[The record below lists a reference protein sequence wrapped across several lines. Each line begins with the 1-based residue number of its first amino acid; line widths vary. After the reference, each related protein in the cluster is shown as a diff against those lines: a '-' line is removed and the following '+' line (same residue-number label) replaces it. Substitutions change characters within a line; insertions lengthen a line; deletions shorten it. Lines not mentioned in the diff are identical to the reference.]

1 MKRVRQN
8 GSAVQQ
14 TSLIA
19 VVSVLAVFASPSFA
33 AGSSPRED
41 GARYGQA
48 IGATLMCYKL
58 ETTDE
63 FTALKTRYSGSELNV
78 FSAEAEKK
86 RSLPPGAPSRHA
98 ERPADPIPAG
108 SPKCGAARKR
118 YAKSARTVLPCR
130 VWCGSKTEPQF
141 SDATALYLRVYR
153 PDSPRSLCGPYV
165 AGRISQ
171 SRLDSGRPMFRASD
185 TRSIPCLILF
195 TSCSALAASA

>member
-1 MKRVRQN
+1 MAGEAGKMKRVRQN

-19 VVSVLAVFASPSFA
+19 VVSSFLAVFASPSFA

-78 FSAEAEKK
+78 FSAEAEKIIT
-86 RSLPPGAPSRHA
+86 AW
-98 ERPADPIPAG
+98 
-108 SPKCGAARKR
+108 
-118 YAKSARTVLPCR
+118 RTVQTCGKAGGPNSCR
-130 VWCGSKTEPQF
+130 LTQVWSCQE
-141 SDATALYLRVYR
+141 ALREI
-153 PDSPRSLCGPYV
+153 GPN
-165 AGRISQ
+165 G
-171 SRLDSGRPMFRASD
+171 
-185 TRSIPCLILF
+185 
-195 TSCSALAASA
+195 SALPGLVRIKN